1 MWRVCSRF
9 KCTRASCTE
18 ACGAKQRRVCSCVE
32 SFTSCAC
39 SGKALPHISTACIST
54 AVSLLTCFVSSPLK
68 KTQSH
73 FRCVW
78 RNSGVLNVSRVHRRS
93 IHVQVPTSRRG
104 RRGHAGP
111 GRRCQRQ
118 LASRLP
124 VRAHHRARRSRRDTS
139 RGILGC
145 SISLEVLHYK
155 LNFLLAVVCT
165 GW

>member
-1 MWRVCSRF
+1 MEGVFTISVHACEPHKSVLFKAETRVL
-9 KCTRASCTE
+9 
-18 ACGAKQRRVCSCVE
+18 VCVE
-32 SFTSCAC
+32 SLTLCAC
-39 SGKALPHISTACIST
+39 SGKAFPHISTACIST
-54 AVSLLTCFVSSPLK
+54 AVSLLTRYLPSPLG

-73 FRCVW
+73 RRCVW

-93 IHVQVPTSRRG
+93 LHVQVPTSRRG

-139 RGILGC
+139 RGVLGC

-155 LNFLLAVVCT
+155 LNF
-165 GW
+165 